1 MTGAS
6 ASLSGVSR
14 DLGELNRMSLGL
26 KAYASVTAVVILAL
40 E

>member
-1 MTGAS
+1 MTGTS
-6 ASLSGVSR
+6 ASLSWVSG

-26 KAYASVTAVVILAL
+26 KAYSGVTAVVILAL